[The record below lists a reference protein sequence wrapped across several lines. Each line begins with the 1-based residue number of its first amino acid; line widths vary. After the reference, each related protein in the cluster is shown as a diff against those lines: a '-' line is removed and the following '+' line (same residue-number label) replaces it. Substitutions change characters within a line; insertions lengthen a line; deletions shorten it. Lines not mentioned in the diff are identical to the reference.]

1 MLLVMLKTAG
11 CQVRQL
17 ALKGRIRSAER
28 QLRFA
33 VVRLPRTW
41 MKFKIVM
48 FGSTSHI
55 GRSGGSVCLRCRSQM
70 RQSRKNLSY

>member
-1 MLLVMLKTAG
+1 MPNPAG

-17 ALKGRIRSAER
+17 AFKGRILSAER
-28 QLRFA
+28 QSGFG
-33 VVRLPRTW
+33 VVRLPRNW

-48 FGSTSHI
+48 FGCTSHI
-55 GRSGGSVCLRCRSQM
+55 GRSGGSVCLRCRSQT